1 MAEALYTPAQ
11 VAGRLGLTAG
21 MVRRYGLAYEAVTG
35 EGLPRDRKSR
45 ARLYDEQALGI
56 LEQARGIVKE
66 NPNLSA
72 ADAVRACLGIMTAPT
87 APVMPSVGVGEV
99 LELLRAQGAE
109 LRALRAEVR
118 GLKEQPALPSSPRSD
133 GDLLVDLER
142 RNRYLEGELRRRDE
156 QPAPRRAWWKVWVV
170 G

>member
-11 VAGRLGLTAG
+11 VADRLGLTAG

-35 EGLPRDRKSR
+35 EGLPRDKKNR

-72 ADAVRACLGIMTAPT
+72 EDAVRACLGIMTTPT
-87 APVMPSVGVGEV
+87 APVMPSVAMSEV
-99 LELLRAQGAE
+99 LGLLRAQGE
-109 LRALRAEVR
+109 GLRALRAEVQ
-118 GLKEQPALPSSPRSD
+118 GLKEQLALPSSPRSD
-133 GDLLVDLER
+133 GEFLGDLER
-142 RNRYLEGELRRRDE
+142 RNAYLEGELRRRDE
-156 QPAPRRAWWKVWVV
+156 QPQARRTWWKMW